1 MKSTHKQATK
11 NGCYAFILLWNGS
24 FRQIFKTNQFHFNQS
39 IWIAEPLIDER
50 YAVQWSDKKRWERD
64 GTLVSTGN
72 FENGKKGEKNG
83 GKEAMKKTTALK
95 MQLMLGQNWADL
107 INTPLHEQTNAATQ
121 QLSCGGTS
129 PEYEAWYFRNL
140 KIWNFL
146 HRICLVLGFMC
157 VFQYCFRCVC
167 FNNCSAYILK
177 QSDNGKVKTSDAN
190 LSNSVQLCCKIW

>member
-1 MKSTHKQATK
+1 MVVMLLYCYEMAALDKYLKQISFTLISQYELPNLWLMNATQCSEVIK
-11 NGCYAFILLWNGS
+11 KDGREMELWFPPATLKMGK
-24 FRQIFKTNQFHFNQS
+24 R
-39 IWIAEPLIDER
+39 ER
-50 YAVQWSDKKRWERD
+50 
-64 GTLVSTGN
+64 
-72 FENGKKGEKNG
+72 KNG
-83 GKEAMKKTTALK
+83 GKEAIKKTTALK
-95 MQLMLGQNWADL
+95 MQLMLGQNWTDL
-107 INTPLHEQTNAATQ
+107 KRINNTPLHEQTNAATQ

-146 HRICLVLGFMC
+146 HRIGLVLGFMC